1 MFVND
6 RKFLFVIRKFS
17 SVTPHCVVIYLPY
30 PHRDGV
36 LAKHAKVDAQGDK
49 SKEKRKR
56 NQPNK

>member
-17 SVTPHCVVIYLPY
+17 SVTPHCVI
-30 PHRDGV
+30 R
-36 LAKHAKVDAQGDK
+36 KVDAEGDK